1 VNEIINKIA
10 GSDLK
15 IIDLADFSDASE
27 RLFFDLKDLL
37 FQGQILRENDFR
49 KFIAN
54 HDWTFYEGK
63 NIAIGCSVDAV
74 IPAWAYMLLVTK
86 MQPFAGKI
94 VIGDLEMLENEIFR
108 DAISSLP
115 LNEFEN
121 AKIIIK
127 GCGEVPIPDFAFAE
141 ITRVLRPVASSIMYG
156 EPCSTVPIYKKSR

>member
-1 VNEIINKIA
+1 MNEIINKIA

-15 IIDLADFSDASE
+15 IIDLADFSDTSE
-27 RLFFDLKDLL
+27 RLFFDLNDLL

-94 VIGDLEMLENEIFR
+94 IIGDLEMLENEIFR